1 MPQSYIKSFNN
12 KNSLLIIKWKKK
24 YHAVGA
30 STKSNI
36 EIVETE
42 AKLIPL
48 ANNYMT
54 THVPV
59 QALKG
64 VPYTTGR

>member
-1 MPQSYIKSFNN
+1 MK
-12 KNSLLIIKWKKK
+12 KKK
-24 YHAVGA
+24 YHAVGT

-42 AKLIPL
+42 AKLVPL
-48 ANNYMT
+48 TNNYMT
-54 THVPV
+54 NHVPVLV